1 MTLGLTHR
9 PHGVPLMQKFGV
21 SLSAEQRL
29 YDLGSV
35 VGHLDDWKFYLE
47 SNVSIWSQI
56 QVHED
61 ISLKISYQYRNRDA
75 DSNSLGEY
83 YWVEEVKD
91 FSKHVVW
98 FDFSYDLVLDLF
110 Y

>member
-1 MTLGLTHR
+1 
-9 PHGVPLMQKFGV
+9 MQKFGV